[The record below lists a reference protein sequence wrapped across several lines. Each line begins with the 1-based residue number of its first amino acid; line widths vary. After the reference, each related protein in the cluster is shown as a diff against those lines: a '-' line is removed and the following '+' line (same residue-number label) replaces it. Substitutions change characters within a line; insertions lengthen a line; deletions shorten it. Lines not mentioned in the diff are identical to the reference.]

1 MTKRKRQTI
10 LAKILT
16 NLAPPTRTLLRLVAM
31 LMACIIFTAIILSF
45 SFSSFMRQSLIN
57 KSVSD
62 IDLVHSSYE
71 NMTDTAKSILLT
83 FYYDSRAQ
91 QLINSEYVDY
101 TQIHKALLNVSSY
114 YQHHPYVSTYY
125 FINRDTNYVFCNDGA
140 YELEDFYDQ
149 EILELLSEN
158 DVNIKFEPIYRNIAI
173 KSAFKQENV
182 FTYVYFDVY
191 DNVIDPKIIVINLS
205 EDYFL
210 EQINNTIEDGSR
222 IDLLDK
228 NGNCIFSTASGAYNT
243 DSHAQ
248 TLADFLSDNPSDYSI
263 KTIDGEKT
271 IVSYRAYSDITIV
284 KYVPYSYVTEFSVG
298 FIRLSFLMAAVLL
311 ALVFI
316 IVILSSMKLIK
327 SFSAMHS
334 RYTRVQGG
342 SQTRQK
348 QTVLKEILLNAS
360 PVTLK
365 ELRSE
370 YNAFFGTD
378 QDSTFCVALFR
389 IDQLKDFNDAFT
401 STHRNSFLYSIV
413 NVIEELFTP
422 IARACGVILDNC
434 TVAVVFSHLT
444 EDFNEARA
452 EEIISD
458 GQKMFRQQFQY
469 SFSAAVS
476 EVTTDI
482 NQAYQSASTLIPY
495 RFLLGHQSV
504 IFYSKVAANESID
517 WRYPSEIEQDLSR
530 YISTQQWEKAAGK
543 IAQFSTAVKAA
554 SYEDARSAIHRLLF
568 SIQITMDSL
577 RMSGISYPSDIQNMY
592 PEFYEAEVLD
602 EICTSLHNM
611 LHRISND
618 NRSSES
624 ALQQNER
631 LVNDVKLYIVEHY
644 PEFNLSLNT
653 IAQSFHTSPNVLGR
667 IFKALAG
674 KPVFQYI
681 TQVRLKRAEELLL
694 QSKLTNKEI
703 ALACGFENT
712 SYFYSL
718 FKEELG
724 LTPSEYRKRHKMQ

>member
-1 MTKRKRQTI
+1 MSKRKRQTI
-10 LAKILT
+10 LTEILS
-16 NLAPPTRTLLRLVAM
+16 NLAPPVRTLLRLIAM
-31 LMACIIFTAIILSF
+31 LIACIIFTAIVLSF

-57 KSVSD
+57 KSESD

-83 FYYDSRAQ
+83 FYYDSRTQ

-125 FINRDTNYVFCNDGA
+125 FINRDTNYLFCNDGA
-140 YELEDFYDQ
+140 YQLEDFYDQ
-149 EILELLSEN
+149 EIIEILAQN
-158 DVNIKFEPIYRNIAI
+158 DVAIKFEPIYRNIAI
-173 KSAFKQENV
+173 KSSFTQENV

-210 EQINNTIEDGSR
+210 EQINNTIEDGAR

-228 NGNCIFSTASGAYNT
+228 AGNCFFSTAGGEFDTDAY
-243 DSHAQ
+243 AK
-248 TLADFLSDNPSDYSI
+248 TLSELLSDKPSDYNVE
-263 KTIDGEKT
+263 TIDGKKT
-271 IVSYRAYSDITIV
+271 IVSYCTYSDITIA

-298 FIRLSFLMAAVLL
+298 FIRLSFLVSAVLL
-311 ALVFI
+311 VLLFI
-316 IVILSSMKLIK
+316 IVIFSSMKLLK

-334 RYTRVQGG
+334 RYIRIQGS

-348 QTVLKEILLNAS
+348 QNILKEILFNAS

-370 YNAFFGTD
+370 YNALFGTD
-378 QDSTFCVALFR
+378 QDSRFCVAVCR
-389 IDQLKDFNDAFT
+389 IDRLKEFNEAFA
-401 STHRNSFLYSIV
+401 STHRNSFLYSIA
-413 NVIEELFTP
+413 NVAEELFAPVAKTN
-422 IARACGVILDNC
+422 GVILDNC

-444 EDFNEARA
+444 EDFNEAKV
-452 EEIISD
+452 EEIFS
-458 GQKMFRQQFQY
+458 GAQKMFHQQFQY
-469 SFSAAVS
+469 SFSTAVS
-476 EVTTDI
+476 EITTDI
-482 NQAYQSASTLIPY
+482 NQAYQSACTLIPY

-504 IFYSKVAANESID
+504 IFYSKVAANEIID
-517 WRYPSEIEQDLSR
+517 WHYPSEIEQDLSR
-530 YISTQQWEKAAGK
+530 YISTQQWEKAANR
-543 IAQFSTAVKAA
+543 ITLFADAVKTA
-554 SYEDARSAIHRLLF
+554 SYEDARSAMHRLIF
-568 SIQITMDSL
+568 SIQIAMDSL
-577 RMSGISYPSDIQNMY
+577 RMSGISYPSDIQTIY

-602 EICTSLHNM
+602 EISASLHSI
-611 LHRISND
+611 LQRISSHD
-618 NRSSES
+618 GTSES
-624 ALQQNER
+624 ALQQNEQ
-631 LVNDVKLYIVEHY
+631 LVKDVKLYIVEHY

-681 TQVRLKRAEELLL
+681 TQIRLKRAEELLL
-694 QSKLTNKEI
+694 RSKLTNKEI

-718 FKEELG
+718 FKQELG
-724 LTPSEYRKRHKMQ
+724 LTPSEYRKRHKI